1 MIEAMEQQ
9 IINSINYRWRKDKN
23 KRSEINID
31 KLSECFRIICSSR
44 NSTLS
49 ILNTIEKDGLNN
61 TNIIKLKENLFW
73 IYDWITKDSIESL
86 YSRYSSSLK
95 DKKKEL
101 KYKNELTFI
110 KEYLDTTKK
119 TLIDLTIKKLL
130 EFHHIKEICN
140 A

>member
-9 IINSINYRWRKDKN
+9 IINSINCRWRKDKK

-49 ILNTIEKDGLNN
+49 ILNTIDKNGLNN
-61 TNIIKLKENLFW
+61 TNIIKLKENLFG

-101 KYKNELTFI
+101 EYKNELPFI

-119 TLIDLTIKKLL
+119 VLIDLTTKKLL
-130 EFHHIKEICN
+130 EFHHIKEVCN
-140 A
+140 D